1 MKRNIVIT
9 GGAGFIGSHVVRLF
23 VNKYPDYKIIN
34 LDALTY
40 AGNLANLKDIEN
52 KPNYRFVKMDICDFD
67 AFYKLL
73 QEEQIDGIIHLAA
86 ESHVDRSIKDPFTF
100 ARTNVMGTLSL
111 LQAAK
116 LYWESL
122 PHPYHM
128 SHGGPG
134 TSATPGSETH
144 EGAGTPAAPAAET
157 LSHEGPS
164 AATAAAPDAATP
176 SAETLSHEGPAAP
189 GSETHEAPSAATATA
204 ETPATSATPCEVECR
219 FYHISTDEVY
229 GALSMNRPEGVE
241 PPFTT
246 KASSGQHHLAYG
258 DDFFYETTK
267 YNPHSPYSAS
277 KASSDHFVRAF
288 HDTYGLPT
296 IVTNCSN
303 NYGPYQFPE
312 KLIPLFINNIRHRKP
327 LPVYGRGE
335 NVRDWLFVEDHA
347 RAIDL
352 IFHKGE
358 VAQTYN
364 IGGFNEWKNID
375 IIKVVINTV
384 DRLLGRAEGED
395 MDLITYV
402 SDRLG
407 HDARYAIDST
417 KLQKELGWEPSL
429 QFEEGIEKTVRWY
442 LENQEWLDNVTS
454 GEYRE
459 YYDNMYK
466 DR

>member
-1 MKRNIVIT
+1 MEFKRNIIIT

-23 VNKYPDYKIIN
+23 VNKYPEYRIIN
-34 LDALTY
+34 VDKLTY
-40 AGNLANLKDIEN
+40 AGNLANLKDIEDR
-52 KPNYRFVKMDICDFD
+52 PNYLFVRLDICDFD
-67 AFYKLL
+67 SILGLMKEYNV
-73 QEEQIDGIIHLAA
+73 DGIIHLAA

-111 LQAAK
+111 LQAARE
-116 LYWESL
+116 YWEAQ
-122 PHPYHM
+122 PTKYVIRHM
-128 SHGGPG
+128 QEYLINGVPI
-134 TSATPGSETH
+134 
-144 EGAGTPAAPAAET
+144 GADVE
-157 LSHEGPS
+157 
-164 AATAAAPDAATP
+164 DV
-176 SAETLSHEGPAAP
+176 
-189 GSETHEAPSAATATA
+189 
-204 ETPATSATPCEVECR
+204 PCL

-229 GALSMNRPEGVE
+229 GALELTHPEGIE

-246 KASSGQHHLAYG
+246 TASSSEHHLAYG
-258 DDFFYETTK
+258 EDFFYEDTK

-288 HDTYGLPT
+288 HDTYGMPT

-327 LPVYGRGE
+327 LPVYGKGE
-335 NVRDWLFVEDHA
+335 NVRDWLYVEDHA

-352 IFHKGE
+352 IFHKGTIAE
-358 VAQTYN
+358 TYN

-375 IIKVVINTV
+375 IIRVVINTV
-384 DRLLGRAEGED
+384 DRLLGRREGED

-402 SDRLG
+402 TDRLG
-407 HDARYAIDST
+407 HDMRYAIDST

-442 LENQEWLDNVTS
+442 LANQDWMDNVTS
-454 GEYRE
+454 GDYMK
-459 YYDNMYK
+459 YYEEMYK
-466 DR
+466 GR